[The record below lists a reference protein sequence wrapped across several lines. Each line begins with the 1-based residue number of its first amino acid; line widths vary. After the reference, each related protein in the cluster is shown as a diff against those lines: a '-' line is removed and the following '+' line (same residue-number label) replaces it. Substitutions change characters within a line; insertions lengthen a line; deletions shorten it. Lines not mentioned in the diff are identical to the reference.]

1 MLHTHRHVLVF
12 DTGMIPDILG
22 PGTDGKGAP
31 RDRTPIA
38 IVACTYVV
46 AQTLRRT
53 LVTDCTGS
61 TSGFWCDW
69 CRWRDTGHGGGG
81 WRGCGGCRGDATPVF
96 ARQSAR
102 AAYEHTVLMSKDKLC
117 KCSIK
122 HQGTDRS
129 ALAAA
134 TTSAS
139 AEDKVRRSQEVPPS
153 PASLAL
159 VLILKAA
166 TTALIT

>member
-1 MLHTHRHVLVF
+1 
-12 DTGMIPDILG
+12 
-22 PGTDGKGAP
+22 
-31 RDRTPIA
+31 
-38 IVACTYVV
+38 
-46 AQTLRRT
+46 
-53 LVTDCTGS
+53 
-61 TSGFWCDW
+61 
-69 CRWRDTGHGGGG
+69 
-81 WRGCGGCRGDATPVF
+81 
-96 ARQSAR
+96 
-102 AAYEHTVLMSKDKLC
+102 MSKDKLY

-159 VLILKAA
+159 VLIPKAA